1 MQLIVLT
8 GKRCLNSSN
17 VTLHFGFRII
27 TTLKG
32 NKTETA
38 LEQLT
43 WLTKTKGILTACVSR
58 WKTGCGPAGRRRW
71 EEDDTIRRRCFYF
84 HSWNIQHIPT
94 TNRFMFWT
102 LSKPVK
108 DELMWSFNLGLAS
121 PMLSNQGRTWNLLY
135 HLWLATFLLSFRQ
148 LLMRK

>member
-1 MQLIVLT
+1 MAHQQYTGKQLLFRIVAIRLEARLEARLTALTELMQLIVLT
-8 GKRCLNSSN
+8 GKRSLNSSN

-58 WKTGCGPAGRRRW
+58 WKTGCGPAGRRR
-71 EEDDTIRRRCFYF
+71 
-84 HSWNIQHIPT
+84 
-94 TNRFMFWT
+94 
-102 LSKPVK
+102 
-108 DELMWSFNLGLAS
+108 
-121 PMLSNQGRTWNLLY
+121 
-135 HLWLATFLLSFRQ
+135 
-148 LLMRK
+148 